1 MNGNSFWMK
10 SGIDCTLAKDCIQAT
25 KDAEGRV
32 QDERLQDL
40 RNQGSVHHR
49 NMNLI
54 LLEKIAFDCDVRRR
68 LSSGPADPRHPQD
81 GSPSKFCSPLEV
93 VRPRGLGNWTER

>member
-68 LSSGPADPRHPQD
+68 SIVGACRPPASPRRFAVQV
-81 GSPSKFCSPLEV
+81 LLTA
-93 VRPRGLGNWTER
+93 RGR